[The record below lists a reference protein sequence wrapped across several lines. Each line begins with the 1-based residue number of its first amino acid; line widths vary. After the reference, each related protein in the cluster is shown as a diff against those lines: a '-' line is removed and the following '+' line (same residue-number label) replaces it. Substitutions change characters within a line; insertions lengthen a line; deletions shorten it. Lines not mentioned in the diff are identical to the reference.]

1 MYKRKPFPSQNKINE
16 VANRFATMFKDHP
29 FEKEDLNKDF
39 IVNGTTHKLLGMTLS
54 KKFLILDE
62 KTPQCYIADSET
74 ILNGGNINSKQT
86 NKMTKVNQEPKM
98 PINVKPVKM
107 NDIHFDPSIFKPLT
121 TGTPIDKMFSTK
133 GGIFPAT
140 NYMVIGDPG
149 IGKSTLTLDILSNI
163 KRNHDNAKV
172 LFISGEMT
180 RIDMYDYVQ
189 RYPKFGD
196 IDTIFLGEYLDE
208 NPKAI
213 IETIFNEGYDLIL
226 TDSFVEVQ
234 EAVKESNHMT
244 SKGSEKWLIDLM
256 IRHNQG
262 ENKRKIF
269 TSFLMIQ
276 QVTKGGNF
284 VGSNK
289 LKHNTTGMMEIRYS
303 NEFSG
308 DRYIKFTKN
317 RRGCE
322 YDKLYFALDKA
333 EDVYF
338 DLDRLN
344 RDIDIKER
352 LSNEKDQL
360 LKEEDL
366 FNKMFSQEENEIAEK
381 RLANQEA

>member
-1 MYKRKPFPSQNKINE
+1 
-16 VANRFATMFKDHP
+16 
-29 FEKEDLNKDF
+29 
-39 IVNGTTHKLLGMTLS
+39 
-54 KKFLILDE
+54 
-62 KTPQCYIADSET
+62 
-74 ILNGGNINSKQT
+74 
-86 NKMTKVNQEPKM
+86 MTKVNQEPKM
-98 PINVKPVKM
+98 PINVKPIKM

-149 IGKSTLTLDILSNI
+149 IGKSTLTLDILSNV